1 MTACNF
7 DIRFTV
13 GALQWHS
20 QIRNSF
26 KGIMTKL
33 NVQVYEKD
41 NNNFAEY
48 AHMESTNT
56 YGCKI
61 VGYGCLK
68 ADASCAQAKTKT
80 LSSS

>member
-1 MTACNF
+1 
-7 DIRFTV
+7 
-13 GALQWHS
+13 
-20 QIRNSF
+20 
-26 KGIMTKL
+26 MTKL